1 MASLSLVRTE
11 QRLLLMYLERRDF
24 VVYHRDVSIERAR
37 ARSFF
42 CTNTQTDMLPV

>member
-11 QRLLLMYLERRDF
+11 QRLLMYLERRDF
-24 VVYHRDVSIERAR
+24 VINHRDVSIERAR